1 MIICKPYKNPN
12 PTGEILLLLGREGS
26 ELKLGKTPLFQIS
39 GECRRFSPDWTIQI
53 ELQNILWGS
62 HSQISFFTLRNFL
75 ILSLSRRVHY
85 NDFTFIV
92 ASILFP
98 VRLFETFLFCLSFY
112 QKSPICHQSHWRLL
126 SPVLTCP
133 LMANKC
139 NNTFFP
145 KPHQTFYGQ
154 MLEMNLMKMPVT
166 SWWHISVRIW
176 NLFPKTAL

>member
-1 MIICKPYKNPN
+1 MNK
-12 PTGEILLLLGREGS
+12 
-26 ELKLGKTPLFQIS
+26 FQIPLAKYCCCLERGANWS
-39 GECRRFSPDWTIQI
+39 SAKLLYFRSAESAGSSAQI
-53 ELQNILWGS
+53 EQFKLNFGTFFEVHILKYPFSLCATFSS
-62 HSQISFFTLRNFL
+62 HLFLEGCFTVISH
-75 ILSLSRRVHY
+75 LSWNQFS
-85 NDFTFIV
+85 
-92 ASILFP
+92 FP
-98 VRLFETFLFCLSFY
+98 VWLFETFLFCLSFY

-154 MLEMNLMKMPVT
+154 MFEMNLMRMPVT

-176 NLFPKTAL
+176 NLFPKTALYFIQ